1 VQTSTSS
8 SSARPTPRDEYRVRL
23 ERYQRERATA
33 ERRYR
38 QLGNARLLTGVA
50 AVAMAACSLGGEWI
64 SVWWMLLPV
73 AVFIGLARV
82 HSGVEQARSAAARG
96 VAYYERALAR
106 VENRWAGSGASGD
119 AFRNPEHLYADDLD
133 LFGRGSL
140 FELLCTARTYT
151 GERTLAEWLLAPA
164 GREDVLVRQRAVAE
178 LRPRIDLR
186 EEMALVGEDIR
197 AAVDDRKL
205 AAWGQRPPI
214 RFFRGARALAIVLAI
229 GAVTTLGAYFAGAVS
244 ARPFL
249 YVVLAEAI
257 FAFAIRIQIREIAAS
272 ANLPARELGLL
283 ASLLERLEREAFSSP
298 AASSSPLE
306 TLRRRLNP
314 DSAARPT
321 AQIRRLERLVERLD
335 WTRNQMF
342 RLIAAPLQWTALC
355 AMSIEDWREH
365 SGAHIADWV
374 AAVGEFEA
382 LLALAGFAFERP
394 GASFPELADD
404 AGPSFEA
411 TGLVHVLIAPEEAV
425 ANDVHL
431 GVSSTGAARL
441 PSGAVQPPS
450 GAVQLWIVSGSNMS
464 GKSTLL
470 RAVGLATVMAWAGAP
485 VTAQRAR
492 LSRLEVGASLRNVDS
507 LADHRSRF
515 YAEITRL
522 RRILDLARDGK
533 PTLFLLDELLSGTNS
548 QDRRLGAS
556 ALLRGLVDRGA
567 IGLATTHDLALA
579 AIVDELAGRAANV
592 HLEDQLVDGQMHFDY
607 HLRPGVVERG
617 NALELMRAVGL
628 DV

>member
-1 VQTSTSS
+1 VSTPTSNPSP
-8 SSARPTPRDEYRVRL
+8 SACDQYRTRL
-23 ERYQRERATA
+23 ERFERDRDAA
-33 ERRYR
+33 ERLYR
-38 QLGNARLLTGVA
+38 QLGNARLATGVA
-50 AVAMAACSLGGEWI
+50 ALAIAACSLGGEWI
-64 SVWWMLLPV
+64 SAWWLVLPV
-73 AVFIGLARV
+73 VVFIGLAMV
-82 HSGVEQARSAAARG
+82 HSRVDDQLGAARRG
-96 VAYYERALAR
+96 VAYYQKALAR
-106 VENRWAGSGASGD
+106 VENRWAGSGLTGD

-140 FELLCTARTYT
+140 FELLCTARTST

-164 GREDVLVRQRAVAE
+164 GRDAVLARQRAVTE
-178 LRPRIDLR
+178 LKPRVDLR
-186 EEMALVGEDIR
+186 EEIALLGDDIR

-205 AAWGQRPPI
+205 AAWGARPPV
-214 RFFRGARALAIVLAI
+214 RFFRGARAVAIVLAI
-229 GAVTTLGAYFAGAVS
+229 GAASTLTAYLAGAVS
-244 ARPFL
+244 LRPFL
-249 YVVLAEAI
+249 YVVLGEA
-257 FAFAIRIQIREIAAS
+257 ALGFAIRMQVREIYAS
-272 ANLPARELGLL
+272 VNLPARELHLL
-283 ASLLERLEREAFSSP
+283 GSLLERLEREAPGLDILRSRLNP
-298 AASSSPLE
+298 ASSSQS
-306 TLRRRLNP
+306 T
-314 DSAARPT
+314 ARPT
-321 AQIRRLERLVERLD
+321 AQIRHLERLVERLD

-355 AMSIEDWREH
+355 TMAIEDWRER
-365 SGAHIADWV
+365 SGAHIGEWV

-394 GASFPELADD
+394 DACFPELLDTAE
-404 AGPSFEA
+404 PSFDA
-411 TGLVHVLIAPEEAV
+411 AGLAHVLIAPGEAV
-425 ANDVHL
+425 ANDVQL
-431 GVSSTGAARL
+431 GGAMRM
-441 PSGAVQPPS
+441 
-450 GAVQLWIVSGSNMS
+450 WIVSGSNMS

-522 RRILDLARDGK
+522 RRVLDLAREGK

-579 AIVDELAGRAANV
+579 GIVDELGGRAANV
-592 HLEDQLVDGQMHFDY
+592 HLEDQLVGGEMHFDY

-617 NALELMRAVGL
+617 NALALMRAVGL
-628 DV
+628 EV